1 VTLFRKSL
9 EVNPLGNLNDRWWKW
24 QTGEIPY
31 PIYRL
36 HHGILNVWRDGQ
48 WHSSTYLDRV
58 TQDPEFIEVSEDE
71 AHHLIGQR
79 TLETRLGVDS
89 QRWPRNCL
97 IPYPAEFEDQ
107 IDYVQRA
114 VQTASKD
121 PGAARELIRQVDSE
135 SMKRWYVDVA
145 LQSGV
150 WRSLHLGVSTSEK
163 PGLRKRKPIKQSRL
177 VAMFQRDN
185 WRCQYCG
192 IRIGGNRKHFVEFA
206 MDIDMPELIQ
216 GRTDETRH
224 GLYSLLMASYD
235 HITPHSRGGSDDD
248 STLVTACWC
257 CQFGK
262 YKFSLDEVG
271 LQAPSPA
278 GIERIGDWQG
288 LCS

>member
-1 VTLFRKSL
+1 VR
-9 EVNPLGNLNDRWWKW
+9 DRWWKW
-24 QTGEIPY
+24 QTGEIPH

-36 HHGILNVWRDGQ
+36 RQGILNVWRDGQ

-58 TQDPEFIEVSEDE
+58 TQDPEFIEISADE
-71 AHHLIGQR
+71 AHLLIGQK
-79 TLETRLGVDS
+79 TLKTRLGVDS

-97 IPYPAEFEDQ
+97 IPYPTEFEVQ
-107 IDYVQRA
+107 IDQVQQA
-114 VQTASKD
+114 VQIAPKD
-121 PGAARELIRQVDSE
+121 PVAAREQIRQVDSE

-145 LQSGV
+145 LQSGL
-150 WRSLHLGVSTSEK
+150 WRARHLGVSMSEK
-163 PGLRKRKPIKQSRL
+163 LGSRKRKPIKQSRL
-177 VAMFQRDN
+177 VAIFQRDN

-192 IRIGGNRKHFVEFA
+192 IRIGGNRKHFVKFA
-206 MDIDMPELIQ
+206 TEIDVPELVQ

-248 STLVTACWC
+248 PNLVTACWC

-271 LQAPSPA
+271 LQPPSPA
-278 GIERIGDWQG
+278 GIERKGDWQG
-288 LCS
+288 LCP